1 MKIKT
6 GNYQISQNQESDDL
20 SAIFCYN
27 HFIFFHI
34 LHYTKNSG
42 RHCNSNDYRCFSTMR
57 HRGLEPDYY
66 SKKLEKKG
74 LAAHHS
80 FSVIKM
86 KQSMS
91 IPLPTG
97 ACKASGDLHTA

>member
-1 MKIKT
+1 MK
-6 GNYQISQNQESDDL
+6 Q
-20 SAIFCYN
+20 
-27 HFIFFHI
+27 
-34 LHYTKNSG
+34 
-42 RHCNSNDYRCFSTMR
+42 MR

-80 FSVIKM
+80 FSVIKSVIKM